1 MPELRSGRSSIS
13 ASEKGGRPLQAS
25 GLLREMERQNVAPD
39 VINYNA
45 AISACEKGARP
56 EQALELLHGAAQDS
70 LAAAVES
77 RESASLKEAID
88 EGSAA
93 EEQRRIHWQL
103 LLTAARSIR

>member
-45 AISACEKGARP
+45 ANSACEKGARP
-56 EQALELLHGAAQDS
+56 ERNCPRDSLELL
-70 LAAAVES
+70 L
-77 RESASLKEAID
+77 R
-88 EGSAA
+88 
-93 EEQRRIHWQL
+93 
-103 LLTAARSIR
+103 AARSIR